1 MKTILALI
9 LLLPSIC
16 FAEFKYVEAMGIHLF
31 SRHDP
36 YKGENQYNPGL
47 YVRFKH
53 GIQAGYYTNSIAKQT
68 NYVGWTSPDWYRL
81 RISLIAATGYR
92 EKQPVIAP
100 IPSVKLYQFDDG
112 PAVWLAGTPVQITDS
127 RAVGHLFVEW
137 ELK

>member
-36 YKGENQYNPGL
+36 YGGENQYNPGFF
-47 YVRFKH
+47 VRFQH
-53 GIQAGYYTNSIAKQT
+53 GITVGQYTNSLARET
-68 NYVGWTSPDWYRL
+68 NYVGWTSPEWYRL
-81 RISLIAATGYR
+81 RLSVLAATGY
-92 EKQPVIAP
+92 KKKDPVIVP

-112 PAVWLAGTPVQITDS
+112 PSIWLSGTPVQITDS
-127 RAVGHLFVEW
+127 RAVGHLHIEW
-137 ELK
+137 SFK